1 MRPAQRPRLVGAALA
16 ALMAAGCADLFQQ
29 QSSAAPAVQAG
40 PRSAP
45 DDSDLW
51 NLAPASADVLA
62 EVDLAALRASPW
74 SHALTESGLSGQREE
89 GRRLFGY
96 DIFGESERLLAV
108 MTEAGGVPRTLTI
121 VRGTFDP
128 ARVAAAFI
136 AATPGAAEGR
146 WRESPLWE
154 GQGANGAQAVALVTP
169 RTLVQGESN
178 QVRAAIDAAWGIVPD
193 ARTVPLGALRRS
205 LDADQA
211 GPAAFIALNVT
222 DGMRARAAGIVELP
236 PGLAT
241 CAARI
246 DLADDLNL
254 DVVGVMD
261 NAQDAAAAMIA
272 GNVAVRQYAQNPMVR
287 MLGLGSILQSV
298 VLTAEGTHVHGHLRI
313 PAERREGLADKLL
326 AILQMVA
333 AARDSA
339 GPSPAPSTRPDA
351 GTLGGSPRPP
361 ATDSAGPGPAEST
374 RP

>member
-1 MRPAQRPRLVGAALA
+1 MKHRRRLVLRLRLLAGAFAALLA
-16 ALMAAGCADLFQQ
+16 PGCADLMPQ
-29 QSSAAPAVQAG
+29 QSPATPAAQSG
-40 PRSAP
+40 PRTGP

-51 NLAPASADVLA
+51 NLAPASSDVLA

-74 SHALTESGLSGQREE
+74 SHSLTESGLSGQREE

-136 AATPGAAEGR
+136 AATPGATEGR
-146 WRESPLWE
+146 WRDSPLWE

-169 RTLVQGESN
+169 RTLVQGEAN
-178 QVRAAIDAAWGIVPD
+178 QVRGAIDAAWGMVPD
-193 ARTVPLGALRRS
+193 ARTVPLGTLRRS
-205 LDADQA
+205 LDADHA
-211 GPAAFIALNVT
+211 GPVAFIALNVT
-222 DGMRARAAGIVELP
+222 DGMRTRAAGIVDLP
-236 PGLAT
+236 PGLAI
-241 CAARI
+241 CAARL
-246 DLADDLNL
+246 DLGEDLNL

-287 MLGLGSILQSV
+287 MLGFGPILQTV
-298 VLTAEGTHVHGHLRI
+298 LLTAEGTRVHGHLRV

-333 AARDSA
+333 AARQ
-339 GPSPAPSTRPDA
+339 
-351 GTLGGSPRPP
+351 
-361 ATDSAGPGPAEST
+361 
-374 RP
+374 

>member
-1 MRPAQRPRLVGAALA
+1 MKPSPRLGFVWRLGLFIGAFATL
-16 ALMAAGCADLFQQ
+16 LAAGCADLMQQ
-29 QSSAAPAVQAG
+29 QSPSTPAAQSG

-74 SHALTESGLSGQREE
+74 SHSLTESGLSGQREA

-96 DIFGESERLLAV
+96 DIFSESERLLAV

-128 ARVAAAFI
+128 ARVGAAFI
-136 AATPGAAEGR
+136 AATPGATEGR

-154 GQGANGAQAVALVTP
+154 GQGASSGQAVALVTP

-178 QVRAAIDAAWGIVPD
+178 QVRAAIDAAWGMVPD
-193 ARTVPLGALRRS
+193 ARTVPLGTLRRS
-205 LDADQA
+205 LDADHP
-211 GPAAFIALNVT
+211 GSAAFIALNVT

-236 PGLAT
+236 PGLAI
-241 CAARI
+241 CAARV

-254 DVVGVMD
+254 DVTGVMD
-261 NAQDAAAAMIA
+261 NAQDAAAAMVA
-272 GNVAVRQYAQNPMVR
+272 GTVAVRQYAQNPMVR
-287 MLGLGSILQSV
+287 MLGLGPILQAV
-298 VLTAEGTHVHGHLRI
+298 VLTAEGTRVHGHLRI
-313 PAERREGLADKLL
+313 PAERREGLSDKLL

-333 AARDSA
+333 AARQ
-339 GPSPAPSTRPDA
+339 
-351 GTLGGSPRPP
+351 
-361 ATDSAGPGPAEST
+361 
-374 RP
+374 

>member
-1 MRPAQRPRLVGAALA
+1 MKPPARLWPRLRLRSWPSFRLSLWGGALA
-16 ALMAAGCADLFQQ
+16 TVLAAGCADLMQQ
-29 QSSAAPAVQAG
+29 QSPATPAAESG
-40 PRSAP
+40 PRTAP

-51 NLAPASADVLA
+51 NLAPASSDVLA

-108 MTEAGGVPRTLTI
+108 MTEAGGAPHTLTI

-128 ARVAAAFI
+128 ARVGAAFI
-136 AATPGAAEGR
+136 AATPGATEGR
-146 WRESPLWE
+146 WRDSLLWE
-154 GQGANGAQAVALVTP
+154 GNGQAVALVTP
-169 RTLVQGESN
+169 RTLVQGESS
-178 QVRAAIDAAWGIVPD
+178 QVRGAIDAAWGIVPD
-193 ARTVPLGALRRS
+193 ARTVPLGTLRRS
-205 LDADQA
+205 LDADHK

-222 DGMRARAAGIVELP
+222 DGMRARAAGFVELP
-236 PGLAT
+236 PGLAI
-241 CAARI
+241 CGARI
-246 DLADDLNL
+246 DLGDDLNL

-287 MLGLGSILQSV
+287 MLGLGPILQAV
-298 VLTAEGTHVHGHLRI
+298 VLTAEGTRVHGHLHI

-333 AARDSA
+333 AARK
-339 GPSPAPSTRPDA
+339 
-351 GTLGGSPRPP
+351 
-361 ATDSAGPGPAEST
+361 
-374 RP
+374 

>member
-1 MRPAQRPRLVGAALA
+1 MKHRPRLVLRLRLLAGAFAALLA
-16 ALMAAGCADLFQQ
+16 PGCADLMPQ
-29 QSSAAPAVQAG
+29 QSPATPAAQSG
-40 PRSAP
+40 PRTGP

-74 SHALTESGLSGQREE
+74 SHSLTESGLSGQREE

-96 DIFGESERLLAV
+96 DIFGESERVLAV

-136 AATPGAAEGR
+136 AATPGATEGR
-146 WRESPLWE
+146 WRDSPLWE
-154 GQGANGAQAVALVTP
+154 GQGANGSQAVALVTP
-169 RTLVQGESN
+169 RTLVQGEAN
-178 QVRAAIDAAWGIVPD
+178 QVRGAIDAAWGMVPD
-193 ARTVPLGALRRS
+193 ARTVPLGTLRRA
-205 LDADQA
+205 LDADHA

-222 DGMRARAAGIVELP
+222 DGMRARAAGIVDLP
-236 PGLAT
+236 PGLAI
-241 CAARI
+241 CAARL
-246 DLADDLNL
+246 DLGEDLNL

-287 MLGLGSILQSV
+287 MLGFGPILQTV
-298 VLTAEGTHVHGHLRI
+298 VLTAEGTRVHGHLRV

-333 AARDSA
+333 AARQ
-339 GPSPAPSTRPDA
+339 
-351 GTLGGSPRPP
+351 
-361 ATDSAGPGPAEST
+361 
-374 RP
+374 